1 MRKYLQVGWL
11 LTDYE
16 GLISWV
22 GIWGWAYSFPWNLH
36 DTGVLW
42 FQVSISCSHSSISF
56 MAGKVLASVFAQVSS
71 PFHWWPCF
79 FFVDRCMSRANPTT
93 TMCKSTSHSMCR
105 KRRCRRP
112 VAGSVTT
119 SNQFDSQII
128 LKAGDDGK
136 PTKKRYKKTIENGKN
151 YIVGLVLEQW
161 RDPLRI
167 FWVITGVRNEL
178 VLTPNVPIRHH
189 GPL

>member
-36 DTGVLW
+36 DMGVLW

-79 FFVDRCMSRANPTT
+79 FS
-93 TMCKSTSHSMCR
+93 STGVCHVQIR
-105 KRRCRRP
+105 RRRCANQHHTACAESGG
-112 VAGSVTT
+112 AGGLWLEVWQLQTSSIAKSYWKQVTT
-119 SNQFDSQII
+119 ESQQ
-128 LKAGDDGK
+128 
-136 PTKKRYKKTIENGKN
+136 KKWYKKTIENGKN